1 LLALAAFRVRILSM
15 IKGALFAAMGF
26 LGLCISV
33 SGQQTQRPEPLQLDN
48 ALDRP
53 YVGLPPISLEN
64 RDRFFFATAFGAM
77 RPEVDFLPP
86 ISPWESQSYALPY
99 VADNKNSRND
109 VVYMRNPDRIQYGG
123 EIGFLYGKS
132 SGKYGRED
140 FSSYI
145 IGTIGND
152 KFSITA
158 GFLHQ
163 ETTFNGSRW
172 RR

>member
-1 LLALAAFRVRILSM
+1 MRQTENYLPVNGPWEQQS
-15 IKGALFAAMGF
+15 FAYLPSANRKN
-26 LGLCISV
+26 S
-33 SGQQTQRPEPLQLDN
+33 LDN
-48 ALDRP
+48 A
-53 YVGLPPISLEN
+53 
-64 RDRFFFATAFGAM
+64 
-77 RPEVDFLPP
+77 VD
-86 ISPWESQSYALPY
+86 WRA
-99 VADNKNSRND
+99 
-109 VVYMRNPDRIQYGG
+109 PDKIQFGG
-123 EIGFLYGKS
+123 EMGFLYGKS

-163 ETTFNGSRW
+163 ESSGRYPRW

>member
-1 LLALAAFRVRILSM
+1 M
-15 IKGALFAAMGF
+15 IKGALFAVAGF

-33 SGQQTQRPEPLQLDN
+33 SAQQTQRPEPLQLDS
-48 ALDRP
+48 ALDRDSF
-53 YVGLPPISLEN
+53 GLPPISLEN
-64 RDRFFFATAFGAM
+64 RDRFFFSTAFGAM
-77 RPEVDFLPP
+77 RPEVNLLPP
-86 ISPWESQSYALPY
+86 YSPWESQNYALPY
-99 VADNKNSRND
+99 VPSSKNSRDD

-163 ETTFNGSRW
+163 ETSGRFSRW
-172 RR
+172 GR

>member
-1 LLALAAFRVRILSM
+1 MRQTESYLPAFNPS
-15 IKGALFAAMGF
+15 
-26 LGLCISV
+26 
-33 SGQQTQRPEPLQLDN
+33 EPLTAGYLPSPSRRN
-48 ALDRP
+48 AL
-53 YVGLPPISLEN
+53 N
-64 RDRFFFATAFGAM
+64 NA
-77 RPEVDFLPP
+77 VD
-86 ISPWESQSYALPY
+86 WHA
-99 VADNKNSRND
+99 
-109 VVYMRNPDRIQYGG
+109 PDKIQYGG

-145 IGTIGND
+145 IGTIGTD

-163 ETTFNGSRW
+163 ESSGRYPRW

>member
-1 LLALAAFRVRILSM
+1 M
-15 IKGALFAAMGF
+15 IKGALFAAAGF
-26 LGLCISV
+26 LGLCLAV
-33 SGQQTQRPEPLQLDN
+33 SAQQTQRSEPLQLDT

-53 YVGLPPISLEN
+53 YLGLPPITLED
-64 RDRFFFATAFGAM
+64 RDRIFFSTAFGSM
-77 RPEVDFLPP
+77 RPEVNFLPP
-86 ISPWESQSYALPY
+86 FSPWESQNYALPY
-99 VADNKNSRND
+99 VPNSKYSRD
-109 VVYMRNPDRIQYGG
+109 EVVYMRNPDRIQYGG

-132 SGKYGRED
+132 SGRYGRED
-140 FSSYI
+140 FSTYI

-163 ETTFNGSRW
+163 ETTFNNPRW

>member
-1 LLALAAFRVRILSM
+1 M
-15 IKGALFAAMGF
+15 IKGALFAVAGF
-26 LGLCISV
+26 LGLCVSV
-33 SGQQTQRPEPLQLDN
+33 SAQQTQRPEPLQLDT
-48 ALDRP
+48 ALDRS

-64 RDRFFFATAFGAM
+64 RDRFFFSTAFGAM
-77 RPEVDFLPP
+77 RPDVNFLPP
-86 ISPWESQSYALPY
+86 YSPWGPESYSLPY
-99 VADNKNSRND
+99 VPDSKNSRND

-145 IGTIGND
+145 IGTIGNE

-163 ETTFNGSRW
+163 ETTFSNPRFRRW
-172 RR
+172 VQ